1 MKIISL
7 KLNNF
12 RQHAESYIEFTN
24 GLTALVGRNGVGKS
38 TLLEAITF
46 ACFGE
51 QRNSKDSIRFAWA
64 TSKKFSVTLVF
75 KLDGSILEVIRASD
89 TASFSDI
96 TGPTPKVLA
105 TSLSEVTKAV
115 EKRLGLTYEQ
125 FVNSF
130 ICEQKSLAFLN
141 FKSNSDRQKE
151 VAKMLGFDRLQKAE
165 DLAREKAKTARL
177 KVEALAQVLGDL
189 ESLKAD
195 ASARESE
202 LTGIVEELG
211 KVCDR
216 HAQLEVGRQV
226 VELRAKQAQEYSEL
240 STCIQTLGGRY
251 SALKE
256 AKDLAA
262 AEFSAA
268 NAQVERRQEIQEQ
281 AQKYPG
287 LADEL
292 KVLATAKEH
301 VGKRR
306 ELAAEAEAK
315 ANEIKVLESKVASIK
330 CGDPAKIEAE
340 IEALVS
346 EVKTLDKAFQ
356 ALNDA
361 WIARKSEAASALA
374 VAQSRL
380 QAAEKELAKAQAR
393 ASEGICASCGQALPE
408 SALPNVSEYEEAV
421 AEAKQMVADAESQAQ
436 ATEPESLAS
445 ARSQIQEKDA
455 DIHSLRNDLRTA
467 QEQVQARDQ
476 ILGKIEVLKQAIAGI
491 ELQLQGLA
499 SAYDV
504 SREHTLR
511 VEAQMLEPLHRE
523 WQSLAGASER
533 LQRAQAQFDIA
544 TANINAAKTEN
555 DSLKAKRALLGFD
568 TPEDAVRA
576 VDALINLN
584 TESRTLT
591 TEMNGL
597 GQRKAQAEAAVATA
611 KARIQDYR
619 KREAEIKELV
629 SARVLNEVLAQDMKA
644 LRLQLNAGIAPELS
658 ARASEILSLLTGGRY
673 TVLELNDK
681 FEASLVDDGV
691 NKAVLSGGEE
701 DIKDLALRLALAQL
715 IQERQGRPMS
725 LLILDEI
732 FGSLDA
738 DRRQAV
744 LDCLIGLKSLFSQII
759 LISHIEGTS
768 EVADNI
774 VYLHRDPDTR
784 ATVVGDG
791 PESMEV
797 AA

>member
-1 MKIISL
+1 MRIHWIQ
-7 KLNNF
+7 LNNF
-12 RQHAESYIEFTN
+12 RQHANSRIEIPL
-24 GLTALVGRNGVGKS
+24 GMSSIVGRNGVGKS
-38 TLLEAITF
+38 TIAESIKF
-46 ACFGE
+46 ALFGE
-51 QRNSKDSIRFAWA
+51 QRDSKDSIRFAWA
-64 TSKKFSVTLVF
+64 TTKKFSATVRF
-75 KLDGSILEVIRASD
+75 ELDGRQLEVMRSND
-89 TASFSDI
+89 TAYLKEI
-96 TGPTPKVLA
+96 QGTTERTLA
-105 TSLSEVTKAV
+105 TSLSEVTKVV
-115 EKRLGLTYEQ
+115 ERTLGLTSEQ
-125 FVNSF
+125 FTNSLYV
-130 ICEQKSLAFLN
+130 EQKNLTFLN

-151 VAKMLGFDRLQKAE
+151 VAKMLGFDRLQQAE

-177 KVEALAQVLGDL
+177 KVEALAQVLGDF

-202 LTGIVEELG
+202 LAGIVEELG

-216 HAQLEVGRQV
+216 HSQLEVGRQV

-240 STCIQTLGGRY
+240 STAIQTLGGRY

-256 AKDLAA
+256 AKDVAA

-281 AQKYPG
+281 AQKYPK

-292 KVLATAKEH
+292 KVLATAKEQ

-306 ELAAEAEAK
+306 ELGAEAEAK

-346 EVKTLDKAFQ
+346 EVKTLDKVFQ
-356 ALNDA
+356 AENDA

-380 QAAEKELAKAQAR
+380 QAAEKELARAQAR

-408 SALPNVSEYEEAV
+408 SALANVSEYEEAV
-421 AEAKQMVADAESQAQ
+421 AEARLMGADAESQAK
-436 ATEPESLAS
+436 AIEPESLAS
-445 ARSQIQEKDA
+445 ARVQIQEKDA

-467 QEQVQARDQ
+467 QEQVRERDQ
-476 ILGKIEVLKQAIAGI
+476 ILGKIEVLKQAISGI

-533 LQRAQAQFDIA
+533 LKRAQAQFDIA
-544 TANINAAKTEN
+544 TANINAAKSEN
-555 DSLKAKRALLGFD
+555 DSLRAKRALLGFD
-568 TPEDAVRA
+568 APEDAVRA
-576 VDALINLN
+576 VDALVLLN

-611 KARIQDYR
+611 KSRIEEYR
-619 KREAEIKELV
+619 KREAEIKELA
-629 SARVLNEVLAQDMKA
+629 SLRVLNEVLAQEMKA

-738 DRRQAV
+738 DRRQTV

-774 VYLHRDPDTR
+774 VYLHRDPESK